1 MWFLILE
8 HHTPPPFFDIRTI
21 YSFFVNGEGKEGGG
35 NRIQTEHVIGGGGG
49 GVCEIL
55 VEGTKRGRFNVFLS
69 GGTY

>member
-1 MWFLILE
+1 MRYLIKLLFKNFSAVWFLILE

-49 GVCEIL
+49 GGEFV
-55 VEGTKRGRFNVFLS
+55 KF
-69 GGTY
+69 